1 MLITYQGGTNCQSS
15 KTHLQCNISFELI
28 KQILNSILYNKTES
42 AVKKSVGYKLR
53 YNEGKNISKW

>member
-42 AVKKSVGYKLR
+42 AVKK
-53 YNEGKNISKW
+53 ISGLEAKI

>member
-15 KTHLQCNISFELI
+15 KTHLQCDISFELI

-42 AVKKSVGYKLR
+42 AVKKSVG
-53 YNEGKNISKW
+53 